1 MSSANRRDST
11 GARFKVSHSSSL
23 KATTDF
29 TKSALYKTDN
39 DVDNMFCSSLLS
51 DAPRNTFFLYIL
63 LRFDRCYFGD
73 VHK

>member
-11 GARFKVSHSSSL
+11 GARFKVSHSFSL

-39 DVDNMFCSSLLS
+39 VP
-51 DAPRNTFFLYIL
+51 AKE
-63 LRFDRCYFGD
+63 DRRKHY
-73 VHK
+73 